1 MAAPNTIDQAFTK
14 QYEAEVHAAYQRQG
28 SKLMNTAR
36 VKQITNAKDCT
47 FQKVGRGKAATKG
60 RHALVP
66 VMNVDHSNVTVT
78 PVDYYAGD
86 WIDNLDEI
94 KTNIDERQV
103 SANAGAWALG
113 RKTDDI
119 ILTALGTMSTNSVTM
134 TTSSIAA
141 FKNDVLKSIGKLNA
155 LDVPD
160 DGNRWGVVSPTYWN
174 WLMLI
179 DQFVRSDYIGM
190 DGLPYK
196 SGFMQIKD
204 WCGVK
209 WFQHSGI
216 VGAAGATANNLLYH
230 KSCIGIG
237 VGQQVTADI
246 TWHGDRAAHFISHSM
261 SMGAV
266 LIDGEGGCEMVLD
279 ETAALATS

>member
-1 MAAPNTIDQAFTK
+1 MAANTIDQAFVK
-14 QYEAEVHAAYQRQG
+14 MYEAEVHAAYQRQG
-28 SKLMNTAR
+28 SKLMNTCR
-36 VKQITNAKDCT
+36 VKPITNAKDCT
-47 FQKVGRGKAATKG
+47 FQIVGRGKAATKG
-60 RHALVP
+60 RNALVP
-66 VMNVDHSNVTVT
+66 VMNVNHTNVTVT

-86 WIDNLDEI
+86 WIDNLDEL

-119 ILTALGTMSTNSVTM
+119 IVTALGTMSTSSVTM
-134 TTSSIAA
+134 GVSSIAA
-141 FKNDVLKSIGKLNA
+141 FKNKALEAVEKLNA

-160 DGNRWGVVSPTYWN
+160 DGERWGVVSSRFWS
-174 WLMLI
+174 WLMLV
-179 DQFVRSDYIGM
+179 DEFVRSDYIGM
-190 DGLPYK
+190 DALPYK
-196 SGFMQIKD
+196 SGFTQIKQ

-209 WFQHSGI
+209 WMPFTGISGA
-216 VGAAGATANNLLYH
+216 GGATANNLLFH
-230 KSCIGIG
+230 KSCIGVG